1 MAKAT
6 KKAKA
11 IGAPMARVSMP
22 AGWMNADSDALFKA
36 ILDLSNL
43 DEARAFFRDLLTE
56 KEIIEFSN
64 RWKAANMLARGKS
77 YFDIADATGMSST
90 TIARINNWLERGM
103 GGYKAA
109 IHHSHP
115 HTPASGGKG
124 LR

>member
-1 MAKAT
+1 MSKSAT
-6 KKAKA
+6 ERSKNT
-11 IGAPMARVSMP
+11 ARVSMP
-22 AGWMNADSDALFKA
+22 AGWMNADSDTLFRA
-36 ILDLSNL
+36 ILELENL
-43 DEARAFFRDLLTE
+43 DEARRFFRDLLTE

-64 RWKAANMLARGKS
+64 RWKAANMLSQGKS

-109 IHHSHP
+109 IEHSHS
-115 HTPASGGKG
+115 HSSSSRGKG